1 MEDLYEL
8 LESDNKPFA
17 KQDSKP
23 TTDSGAK
30 KVNLWDK
37 EDFKPLKVDPSTFKK
52 NGKTFTISYNT
63 QGDTLSEENNTRLF
77 ELAKVLVAKGYTYR
91 TFFDGKEDINKTILG
106 IEGIKSEAYI
116 PWKKFNLDA
125 TNVISN
131 SPTEKAYSIALNS
144 HKVFMKLPPA
154 VRAILANQVKVH
166 LDISKDGL
174 IRRIN
179 PNDERCTIKVWSEA
193 TEIEYNY
200 RLAKISLKNNC
211 NNIVKSIDEFPRETI
226 IKLDSKIKH
235 LLERYG

>member
-1 MEDLYEL
+1 MAKKKQ
-8 LESDNKPFA
+8 DNKEATLFIA
-17 KQDSKP
+17 SGNKLKEGDLILYTTNYTVDKTSVKEVVVEKDKQ
-23 TTDSGAK
+23 K
-30 KVNLWDK
+30 KV
-37 EDFKPLKVDPSTFKK
+37 T
-52 NGKTFTISYNT
+52 
-63 QGDTLSEENNTRLF
+63 
-77 ELAKVLVAKGYTYR
+77 ATY
-91 TFFDGKEDINKTILG
+91 
-106 IEGIKSEAYI
+106 
-116 PWKKFNLDA
+116 
-125 TNVISN
+125 
-131 SPTEKAYSIALNS
+131 
-144 HKVFMKLPPA
+144 
-154 VRAILANQVKVH
+154 AILANQVKVH